1 MHDCFQRFEGL
12 MHLFPHL
19 PLQGFPPFSLLQCVP
34 NAFKRQGQMWWMCYD
49 NNKCHFCCVHIDF
62 RQCEKKSR
70 ELLGG
75 QAYPPSHSKTQR
87 PRNLREAWQVKKREK
102 KRNCMSNVYVDCLT
116 SAFSIFKIEANLFLK
131 KVLKAK
137 GEKTYIP
144 VYNLV
149 RLRCP

>member
-1 MHDCFQRFEGL
+1 
-12 MHLFPHL
+12 
-19 PLQGFPPFSLLQCVP
+19 
-34 NAFKRQGQMWWMCYD
+34 
-49 NNKCHFCCVHIDF
+49 
-62 RQCEKKSR
+62 
-70 ELLGG
+70 
-75 QAYPPSHSKTQR
+75 
-87 PRNLREAWQVKKREK
+87 VKKREK

-149 RLRCP
+149 RLRCPWNDVLGVWIRCLGWFHNQKGERGKESPLTLDSNEDIRAHFQNKNNT